1 MAESRRSSRSI
12 NSDRRATGH
21 RRRSLLRR
29 GLLIES
35 GRSCDLPC
43 NSLLQ
48 GRLLRSSGGRNEHSL
63 RSRAQPLAPGP
74 RARGVGGPGEEIT
87 LETQDG
93 LGGQLT
99 RASTRADVAGI
110 DLRIPHP
117 LSAPLFVEVAEPG
130 DVLAVDLIGYESADF
145 GTTPI
150 IPGFGFLADLFT
162 EPYLVRWDTAGG
174 VARSPELPEVAI
186 PGDPFAGVVGV
197 APSSELLD
205 ALR

>member
-1 MAESRRSSRSI
+1 MSI
-12 NSDRRATGH
+12 PSDQAHNRWH
-21 RRRSLLRR
+21 P
-29 GLLIES
+29 GLEPVAS
-35 GRSCDLPC
+35 
-43 NSLLQ
+43 
-48 GRLLRSSGGRNEHSL
+48 
-63 RSRAQPLAPGP
+63 
-74 RARGVGGPGEEIT
+74 VGPGEEIT

-93 LGGQLT
+93 LAGQLT
-99 RASTRADVAGI
+99 RASTHADVAGI
-110 DLRIPHP
+110 DLSTPHP
-117 LSAPLFVEVAEPG
+117 LSGPLFVEGAEPG

-145 GTTPI
+145 GITPI